1 MNTKRGSLMLILLG
15 ILIFGCSQNS
25 LPTEAPVTGAA
36 MPSATPK
43 PAFTN
48 VPATSTPRPT
58 ATLIP
63 TATEIVPGAV
73 LFEEDFEDG
82 KADNFVYVW
91 GKDWKV
97 SLENNGNGVLEV
109 NTNTETAIKNND
121 GAYFGFG
128 SKEWTNYSAEYRV
141 KMLNLKGNVMLK
153 FRSTLEDNRSHYI
166 EWLSAEY
173 DAVSLHV
180 NVNAN
185 GWVELKSLE
194 YPVWDERWYQIKVE
208 AQGSRL
214 RVYLDGNLMLQTDD
228 SSITSGG
235 LELGVFPGT
244 HALFDDIRVVALGET
259 P

>member
-1 MNTKRGSLMLILLG
+1 MNTKRGSLMLTLLG

-73 LFEEDFEDG
+73 LFKEDFENY
-82 KADNFVYVW
+82 KAEKFVYVSDGW
-91 GKDWKV
+91 RV
-97 SLENNGNGVLEV
+97 SAEENGNQVFEID
-109 NTNTETAIKNND
+109 TNNEEDIKNDN
-121 GAYFGFG
+121 GGGIGFG
-128 SKEWTNYSAEYRV
+128 SEDWTNYSAEYRV
-141 KMLNLKGNVMLK
+141 KMLNLKGNAWLS
-153 FRSTLEDNRSHYI
+153 FRSTIGDNQTYYV

-173 DAVSLHV
+173 DAVGLYITL
-180 NVNAN
+180 NFD
-185 GWVELKSLE
+185 GWTMLKSLDN
-194 YPVWDERWYQIKVE
+194 PVWDERWYHVKVE

-228 SSITSGG
+228 SRITSGG
-235 LELGVFPGT
+235 FNLGVFPGT
-244 HALFDDIRVVALGET
+244 HALFDDIRVIALGET